1 MTRGLLLAAA
11 LVAALVSPARAQT
24 APPSPAPAPAPA
36 VNVTG
41 TWKASFDTQI
51 GVQNYT
57 YELVQK
63 GSALTGKITSDNGTS
78 DVKDGKVENGTITFT
93 ETLDFGGMTINI
105 TYTGKPASADEIK
118 FTRQVG
124 EFATEELVAKR
135 GN

>member
-24 APPSPAPAPAPA
+24 APPSPAPA
-36 VNVTG
+36 VDVTG

-105 TYTGKPASADEIK
+105 TYTGRPASADEIK

-124 EFATEELVAKR
+124 DFATEELVAKR

>member
-105 TYTGKPASADEIK
+105 TYTGRPASADEIK

-124 EFATEELVAKR
+124 DFATEELVAKR

>member
-36 VNVTG
+36 VDVTG